1 MGLAEGVIE
10 SLVRSIRIPA
20 RILYLDVCSP
30 AWLRDRIDA
39 RAAEW
44 GLEVIRIDEPLWPSQ
59 ARRRIVGLLETNT
72 PCSWTTTSGSSP
84 GWLERL
90 IECAEQTGA
99 GIVGPL
105 YLWGADEHTDRIHMA
120 GGELRSTKEENG
132 LVVGE
137 RHRHLGKKLDEVELT
152 RERCDFVEFHCMLMR
167 REIYQAPDIFNE
179 TIVCVNEH
187 IHAALTCREWV
198 MRSTRNLRHASYI
211 SRLRPICFPI
221 SSCSAG
227 AGPWKQARAVSRRSR
242 SGGRGRR

>member
-1 MGLAEGVIE
+1 MTDKDVATSASDPIVTVVISCRERHGLAEGVIE
-10 SLVRSIRIPA
+10 ALVRSIRIPA

-44 GLEVIRIDEPLWPSQ
+44 GLEVVRIDEPLWPSQ
-59 ARRRIVGLLETNT
+59 ARRRIAGLLDTKYAVFMDNDV
-72 PCSWTTTSGSSP
+72 GVLP

-105 YLWGADEHTDRIHMA
+105 YLWGADEYTDRIHMA

-132 LVVGE
+132 IVVTE

-152 RERCDFVEFHCMLMR
+152 R
-167 REIYQAPDIFNE
+167 A
-179 TIVCVNEH
+179 
-187 IHAALTCREWV
+187 
-198 MRSTRNLRHASYI
+198 
-211 SRLRPICFPI
+211 
-221 SSCSAG
+221 
-227 AGPWKQARAVSRRSR
+227 
-242 SGGRGRR
+242 